1 VDEFD
6 GAIAIVLVVLAAY
19 EALVAILTLRS
30 AHGRGEPLIR
40 ERMAWIRVA
49 LSVIFAMAAI
59 GALFSLTE
67 AYLDVLYWL
76 TFGAF
81 GAMILLLL
89 AGITKDVVRGIRRIG
104 RTEEPRPPR
113 GTGETMGASESP
125 SRPTVADEDPGWSD
139 AWTSAIPFV
148 GPIIA
153 ATRGD
158 RRRTQAVV
166 GLRTVFI
173 LVLSSLL
180 FFAISIFFIAPWQ
193 GDDPVPLW
201 APALVIGQGV
211 VTVELVRRIR
221 KRPLE
226 TGDAAALADSYRSS
240 MWMGIGL
247 SHSVALVAFLLVLF
261 IGSSWV
267 YVLGMGFAA
276 LGIAMSAPTGRD
288 IERRQEELDRA
299 GVPLSLLRL
308 LNRPPRTE

>member
-1 VDEFD
+1 MDEFD
-6 GAIAIVLVVLAAY
+6 AAIAIVLVVLAAY

-30 AHGRGEPLIR
+30 ARGRGEPLIR
-40 ERMAWIRVA
+40 ERIAWFRVA

-67 AYLDVLYWL
+67 AYLDILYWL

-113 GTGETMGASESP
+113 GTGETMGARESP
-125 SRPTVADEDPGWSD
+125 SMLTVADEDPGWSD

-153 ATRGD
+153 ATRRD

-193 GDDPVPLW
+193 GDDPVAVW

-211 VTVELVRRIR
+211 VTLELVRRIR

-226 TGDAAALADSYRSS
+226 TGDAAALANSYRSS
-240 MWMGIGL
+240 MWMRIGL

-276 LGIAMSAPTGRD
+276 LGITMSAPTGRD
-288 IERRQEELDRA
+288 IERRQELDLA
-299 GVPLSLLRL
+299 GIPLSLLRA
-308 LNRPPRTE
+308 LNRPPNTE